1 MENSGLRCKTCGKVL
16 AAPLGHRKEALAT
29 LIDEES
35 ARCSRLREI
44 TQQRQ
49 TIAART
55 QAGIIGML
63 DHDRIDTTDMVAH
76 RKSLAQLDAALRAE
90 AERLAKEMVHVPE
103 GA

>member
-16 AAPLGHRKEALAT
+16 AAPLGHRREALAT

-49 TIAART
+49 TLAART
-55 QAGIIGML
+55 QAGITGML

-76 RKSLAQLDAALRAE
+76 RKSLAQLDAALKAE
-90 AERLAKEMVHVPE
+90 AERLAKEMVHAPE
-103 GA
+103 GP

>member
-35 ARCSRLREI
+35 ARCSCLREI

-49 TIAART
+49 TLGART
-55 QAGIIGML
+55 QAGITGML
-63 DHDRIDTTDMVAH
+63 DHDRVDTTDMVAH
-76 RKSLAQLDAALRAE
+76 RKSLAQLDAALKAE
-90 AERLAKEMVHVPE
+90 AERLAKAMVHAPE
-103 GA
+103 GP